1 MGGLVGPQQSWTR
14 DRRVWFFA
22 IAVVTVVAI
31 DIALPSS
38 VVFQPFV
45 ALPIVGSAVLGRP
58 GVTAVLAALGLVG
71 LAISTAANDYP
82 VGEAGWRF
90 IVVVLVAAASIAL
103 ATTFARQQRYRI
115 LAENASDIVYAA
127 DAAHR
132 LLWVSPSLTRILGWA
147 PADLV
152 GSDPVDL
159 VHSED
164 RRSLREEVTRVGAG
178 GRMPSGLLVR
188 VYDHSGQAHWTL
200 WHARRIPGAP
210 GDADRIVGT
219 MSLVDELVAAR
230 EETRAQEERLAATLR
245 SMLDP
250 HVLLTP
256 LRDSAGV
263 VHDLAVTD
271 ANDAAVADLG
281 RESLDLVGNRASE
294 VMPWREIDSLLAVC
308 VAAVEGDEPV
318 VIDQA
323 KVHDRLRTRDVDIRA
338 VPVADALS
346 LTWRDV
352 TDRME
357 ATQRIAESEERYRLL
372 AENSTD
378 VVVVLRD
385 DLVEWVSP
393 SVHEALGWT
402 REDWLGQPFD
412 RIIDPADV
420 DGLIGPKSQAEAG
433 EKVSTILRMRSKAG
447 DYHWIYLRAGPFVD
461 ADGDIA
467 GIVCTFRVTDEEMAL
482 WNEMQRRAEF
492 DDLTGALTREAAFQR
507 IDALRTEGHEPLAL
521 LFCDLDLFKD
531 VNDTLGHAAGD
542 AVLVEAVRRLRSAI
556 RGDDPVARLGGDEFL
571 VVLPSVGDP
580 TDAVRV
586 ADDIRE
592 RVAQPMAHEGHGI
605 DVSMSIGIAMLRA
618 GDDVDDVINQA
629 DAAMYEAKRS
639 GRNRVISSP

>member
-1 MGGLVGPQQSWTR
+1 MTWRTL
-14 DRRVWFFA
+14 
-22 IAVVTVVAI
+22 
-31 DIALPSS
+31 
-38 VVFQPFV
+38 
-45 ALPIVGSAVLGRP
+45 IVLLIG
-58 GVTAVLAALGLVG
+58 
-71 LAISTAANDYP
+71 
-82 VGEAGWRF
+82 
-90 IVVVLVAAASIAL
+90 VAAILLASA
-103 ATTFARQQRYRI
+103 FARQQRYRI

-132 LLWVSPSLTRILGWA
+132 LLWVSPSLERILGWA
-147 PADLV
+147 PGDLV
-152 GSDPVDL
+152 GSDLLDL
-159 VHSED
+159 VRDKD
-164 RRSLREEVTRVGAG
+164 RAALRGDVTRVGAG

-188 VYDHSGQAHWTL
+188 LRDVGGDEHWCL
-200 WHARRIPGAP
+200 WHVRRIQGAP

-219 MSLVDELVAAR
+219 VSLVDDLVAAR
-230 EETRAQEERLAATLR
+230 EEGRAQEQRLAATLR

-250 HVLLTP
+250 HVLLVP
-256 LRDSAGV
+256 LRDPTGAI
-263 VHDLAVTD
+263 HDLVIADV
-271 ANDAAVADLG
+271 NDTAIDELARPKSELLG
-281 RESLDLVGNRASE
+281 GQASQLL
-294 VMPWREIDSLLAVC
+294 PWREVRELLAVC
-308 VAAVEGDEPV
+308 IAAVQGDEPI
-318 VIDQA
+318 VIDEA
-323 KVHDRLRTRDVDIRA
+323 KVHDRGRTRYLDIRA
-338 VPVADALS
+338 VPLADALS

-352 TDRME
+352 TERIE
-357 ATQRIAESEERYRLL
+357 ATHRVAESEEHYRLL

-385 DLVEWVSP
+385 DRVTWVSP
-393 SVHEALGWT
+393 SLTAALGWT
-402 REDWLGQPFD
+402 REEWIGRHFD
-412 RIIDPADV
+412 RVIHASDLE
-420 DGLIGPKSQAEAG
+420 GLRGPKAEAEAG
-433 EKVSTILRMRSKAG
+433 HTVSTILRLRSKAG
-447 DYHWIYLRAGPFVD
+447 EYHWIYLRAGPFID

-467 GIVCTFRVTDEEMAL
+467 GIVCTFRVTDEEIAM
-482 WNEMQRRAEF
+482 WNDLQRRAEF

-507 IDALRTEGHEPLAL
+507 IEALRAEGHEPLAL
-521 LFCDLDLFKD
+521 LFCDLDLFKE

-542 AVLVEAVRRLRSAI
+542 AVLVETVRRLRSAI